1 MWLPRLSNP
10 LCRILSTGAAGASPL
25 AFFRAPTP
33 WCRDEPPP
41 PPPHIRFHRR
51 DAREYR
57 QGGARPVRRCR
68 GGAAFLADRSFGI
81 PLRLHHCRGGSEPVG
96 TASARSRG
104 VRRVVVLAAFVHPL
118 MPNLIHRGGRRV
130 SPCLFPRADAMVPR

>member
-57 QGGARPVRRCR
+57 QGGDRPVRRCR
-68 GGAAFLADRSFGI
+68 GGAAFLAAGSFVLASRTPHG
-81 PLRLHHCRGGSEPVG
+81 RGGSKPRNSTLHHRQRPPTSTPPHPADPDG
-96 TASARSRG
+96 PP
-104 VRRVVVLAAFVHPL
+104 RR
-118 MPNLIHRGGRRV
+118 
-130 SPCLFPRADAMVPR
+130 

>member
-57 QGGARPVRRCR
+57 QGGDRPVRRCR
-68 GGAAFLADRSFGI
+68 GGAAFLADGSFGI
-81 PLRLHHCRGGSEPVG
+81 ASRPHHGRGGSEPRHDPLHPRQRR
-96 TASARSRG
+96 TARSEE
-104 VRRVVVLAAFVHPL
+104 RRVGKEWVV
-118 MPNLIHRGGRRV
+118 RGRTWW
-130 SPCLFPRADAMVPR
+130 